1 MVQGR
6 AVTRP
11 PDVVREIKR
20 GSMKERWGFAVS
32 YRLQDNFS
40 LEVRVTSVSP
50 HSAVARAGL
59 RPGHVLTTINNWQL
73 EAMQVVEAV
82 QTVLLAGGFF
92 ITLGWLESS
101 DQEETEDNWKPL
113 GTF

>member
-1 MVQGR
+1 MLCPTGNILTSLPPSLISSNLIHDRVQ
-6 AVTRP
+6 
-11 PDVVREIKR
+11 E
-20 GSMKERWGFAVS
+20 
-32 YRLQDNFS
+32 NFS
-40 LEVRVTSVSP
+40 LEVMVTSVSP

-73 EAMQVVEAV
+73 EAMQVVESV

-92 ITLGWLESS
+92 ITLGWLETS
-101 DQEETEDNWKPL
+101 DLSQTENNWTPL

>member
-1 MVQGR
+1 MLSLTGNLLAIHRTSPHPPHRRVQ
-6 AVTRP
+6 
-11 PDVVREIKR
+11 E
-20 GSMKERWGFAVS
+20 
-32 YRLQDNFS
+32 NFS
-40 LEVRVTSVSP
+40 LEVLVTSVSP

-59 RPGHVLTTINNWQL
+59 RAGQVLTTINNWQL

-92 ITLGWLESS
+92 ITLGWLETS
-101 DQEETEDNWKPL
+101 DLSQTENNWTPL

>member
-1 MVQGR
+1 M
-6 AVTRP
+6 
-11 PDVVREIKR
+11 
-20 GSMKERWGFAVS
+20 
-32 YRLQDNFS
+32 
-40 LEVRVTSVSP
+40 SP

-59 RPGHVLTTINNWQL
+59 RAGHVLTTINNWQL

-92 ITLGWLESS
+92 ITLGWLEQS
-101 DQEETEDNWKPL
+101 DLSDTDSNWRPL